1 MAADHIFFVSK
12 NMNPG
17 SETNASG
24 NENPVAQPAA
34 NPATTENTTSSAPA
48 SKQETRVEEQKQ
60 QPASALPAGAEV
72 ELTNIS
78 VVKPKSSVQLGS
90 ECNL

>member
-17 SETNASG
+17 TESNASG
-24 NENPVAQPAA
+24 NNNPVAQPVAE
-34 NPATTENTTSSAPA
+34 PAKTENASTATSAPA
-48 SKQETRVEEQKQ
+48 KGISLDVKQ
-60 QPASALPAGAEV
+60 QPAPTFPAGAEV

-78 VVKPKSSVQLGS
+78 VVKPKSSVELG
-90 ECNL
+90 